1 MILHTLLTVILIALT
16 VPAITLMLLGKRPVS
31 PLAYKRKS
39 AVNSADAFIA
49 CLKNNQADIE
59 EVRPEDEDKETIVF
73 FRYQGGNFV
82 GTHNANPEARMY
94 NTVALSFFNC
104 FEADLADL
112 SALERVINEINN
124 HNTPLKATM
133 KSSADG
139 SKLEASFHIS
149 GIRLADNA
157 DDAAYLK
164 KLLSTFFEM
173 QRMMSAEFQRII
185 ENEPNAVVQNIMP
198 RTHAYYTM
206 LRSEIEDHASTW
218 DGLWWETPRLTL
230 ASVVDRLTGSIPSD
244 SARIIIDGVPTETKA
259 SEIEPFALM
268 LKTDLQADDPI
279 VREYMTLDIL
289 EPDDLMNRNIHIIIR
304 LKSVE
309 ERLISLHIYAM
320 QSGLPVSAFRPI
332 GSPETLPRA
341 FSSAIGIHRGGPEMF
356 KAEAEYMAQEQGLID
371 RLRNGDAAYSL
382 YWGLTLFTA
391 DRFFEAAFYLQNAY
405 DMIAPS
411 MDNPNNHP
419 NERLEQFFD
428 ICFFLG
434 ITYYK
439 LGRYRDSYYYLDII
453 VNQHRVKWTQ
463 QYILTLVGLHDPRL
477 ETMLH
482 GLREQLSDQME
493 SNEEEAPHIEDLI
506 KFIDRQ
512 LILVK
517 LQQHKIEEARAAL
530 EKRLEDT
537 PDDAFALYWLA
548 KLG

>member
-1 MILHTLLTVILIALT
+1 MILQIILTVLLVSLT
-16 VPAITLMLLGKRPVS
+16 VPAITLLLLGKRPVN
-31 PLAYKRKS
+31 PLNYKRKS
-39 AVNSADAFIA
+39 ATHSADALVA
-49 CLKNNQADIE
+49 CLRNNQADIE
-59 EVRPEDEDKETIVF
+59 EVRPEDEDKETIII

-82 GTHNANPEARMY
+82 GSHNANPEARMY
-94 NTVALSFFNC
+94 NTVAISFFNC
-104 FEADLADL
+104 FEADLSDL
-112 SALERVINEINN
+112 GALERVVNEINL
-124 HNTPLKATM
+124 HNNPIKATV
-133 KSSADG
+133 KSSDDG
-139 SKLEASFHIS
+139 SKLEVSLHIS
-149 GIRLADNA
+149 GIRIADTP
-157 DDAAYLK
+157 DDTAYLK
-164 KLLSTFFEM
+164 KLLTSFFEM
-173 QRMMSAEFQRII
+173 QRLMANEFQHIT
-185 ENEPNAVVQNIMP
+185 ESEPNALVQNIMP

-206 LRSEIEDHASTW
+206 LRAEIEENASTW
-218 DGLWWETPRLTL
+218 DGPWWETPRLSL
-230 ASVVDRLTGSIPSD
+230 ASVVDRLTGSTPSEN
-244 SARIIIDGVPTETKA
+244 AKIVIDGTVSDLKA
-259 SEIEPFALM
+259 SELEPFTLM
-268 LKTDLQADDPI
+268 LKADLQEDDPI
-279 VREYMTLDIL
+279 LKDYMTIDIW
-289 EPDDLMNRNIHIIIR
+289 EPESLMNRSVHLIIST
-304 LKSVE
+304 KSVE

-405 DMIAPS
+405 DMVSPS
-411 MDNPNNHP
+411 MDNPNNLP

-463 QYILTLVGLHDPRL
+463 QYILTLVGLRDPRL

-482 GLREQLSDQME
+482 GLREQLMDQMD
-493 SNEEEAPHIEDLI
+493 SNDEETPHIEELI
-506 KFIDRQ
+506 RFIDRQ
-512 LILVK
+512 MILVK
-517 LQQHKIEEARAAL
+517 LQQNKIDEARTAL
-530 EKRLEDT
+530 EKRLEEA